1 MEKDPL
7 NQQYEKNDIK
17 NEFKIENEKLKLS
30 LRKNKINDII
40 FSKRKITYNK
50 ENYEYI
56 KKKYSINI
64 DDIQIQTDLKIDI
77 PNFLKNVRLF

>member
-1 MEKDPL
+1 MEKNPL
-7 NQQYEKNDIK
+7 NQKYEKNDIK

>member
-1 MEKDPL
+1 MEKNPL